1 MKVTYE
7 CGDVFKDYNNEY
19 YIIGGTDN
27 GFKLISL
34 KNGFGYDFECNTEK
48 EITEYINNEGFE
60 YIGRAE
66 DVISIVYKSNIVKND
81 CESNYNPTFKHSY
94 VRWN

>member
-1 MKVTYE
+1 MKLTYE
-7 CGDVFKDYNNEY
+7 CGDVFKDSNEEY

-34 KNGFGYDFECNTEK
+34 KNGFGYDFESNTEE

-66 DVISIVYKSNIVKND
+66 DVISIISK
-81 CESNYNPTFKHSY
+81 
-94 VRWN
+94 